1 MKCILRVRLCGSYDE
16 IKYGS
21 NISALKIAQMKI
33 SHIKIW
39 QGSLFYYCVMK
50 QLEQLLF
57 VQQQCFDFGKSDKKN
72 FSDNNVSL
80 TRFSLTQRHFS

>member
-1 MKCILRVRLCGSYDE
+1 MQVKCILRVHLCGSYDE
-16 IKYGS
+16 M
-21 NISALKIAQMKI
+21 KIAQMKI